1 MTGKAEI
8 FKFTTNVPVNCNIR
22 FVDVRPGKPFND
34 PQKGPITLPA
44 QVSIKGTFDG
54 VETIAYLKG
63 PVWKN
68 IKALAAGGVIADDW
82 AERTDELEGVT
93 ASTSIP
99 VVMGNVKATLAKGPK
114 DKYENMVFGNGAPA
128 APKRLSYE
136 EAAKPSG
143 PSRGVV
149 PGMDEDDVA
158 DRMAVYAAMENVSAA
173 EVNALMDADP
183 YLEPP
188 RAPTPHR
195 VPSAPSP
202 AASAVAPD
210 AAIKMG
216 RARQYLDLLAWVKAQ
231 EPTKGMSDVA
241 QQAAAAT
248 IWIDWKQA
256 GLVK

>member
-143 PSRGVV
+143 PSRGAL
-149 PGMDEDDVA
+149 PFDEESFPSAEYAQSIHGADEDAYSDPRPLPA
-158 DRMAVYAAMENVSAA
+158 FHKPPQTKAA
-173 EVNALMDADP
+173 ETAPLAAKKAALFDEYMSLTALVRKHSGHTTDDAIQ
-183 YLEPP
+183 
-188 RAPTPHR
+188 ATTF
-195 VPSAPSP
+195 S
-202 AASAVAPD
+202 
-210 AAIKMG
+210 IFKM
-216 RARQYLDLLAWVKAQ
+216 
-231 EPTKGMSDVA
+231 
-241 QQAAAAT
+241 
-248 IWIDWKQA
+248 WKDG
-256 GLVK
+256 GLV